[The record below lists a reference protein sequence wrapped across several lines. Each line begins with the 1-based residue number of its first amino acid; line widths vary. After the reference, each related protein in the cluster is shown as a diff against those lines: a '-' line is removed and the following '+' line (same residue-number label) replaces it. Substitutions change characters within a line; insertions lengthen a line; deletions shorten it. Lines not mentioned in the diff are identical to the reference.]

1 MPLKGAGR
9 ESVRASMPRLLRLA
23 FLLPAA
29 AAAAVPDVIDFN
41 FHVKPILSDRCF
53 LCHGPDEK
61 NRKAK
66 LRLDRPDDAFK
77 AAPDAGEGWQV
88 IRPGDPARSLLMAR
102 IESKDPDEIMPP
114 PESHLTVSADE
125 REILRR
131 WISAGAA
138 WSDHWAFQE
147 VKAPAIPQVPAGGNA
162 IDAFVADRLAREG
175 KALRPQ
181 APPDRLLRRASF
193 ALTGLPPSDELRAA
207 AGSGDPADVL
217 ARAVDHLLAQPSYG
231 ERMAADW
238 CDIARYAD
246 TYGYQN
252 DRHRDV
258 WPWRDWVIRAFND
271 NLPYDQFITWQLA
284 GDLLEGASRDQ
295 RVATAFNRLHRQTN
309 EGGSVEEEFRVEYV
323 NDRVT
328 TYGTA
333 FLGLT
338 LECSRCH
345 DHKYDPV
352 AMRDFYALSAFFQNI
367 DESGLYAHFTDDTP
381 TPALPLTTPD
391 DDREIAALAGE
402 VSKAEAEVARLR
414 GARREAFTQWPSSS
428 GAVTAIPGELAR
440 FQFEELT
447 KNEVKPDDPA
457 QPFEDPVLV
466 GGREGQALQLD
477 GENGVNLNAGGG
489 FPREQPFTVS
499 LWMKTPDRRD
509 RAVVFHRSRA
519 WTDAASRGYQMLIED
534 GRLSAALI
542 HFWPGNAICVQ
553 TREELPV
560 GSWVHVAMVSD
571 GSSRAA
577 GLKIFVN
584 GKAADCLTVKDH
596 LTRNNHGGEAQQIT
610 IGQRFRDRG
619 FKGGEVDD
627 FRVFARNL
635 SALEIAKLAGV
646 ATTATAADIYEY
658 WLGAHDPAWQA
669 AQKNLQDAR
678 SRLHARADRIPSLM
692 VMEEMAEPRTAHV
705 LQRGAYDARGETV
718 TAGVPAA
725 LLGFDPAWPRNRL
738 GLARWTTDRRQPLT
752 ARVVVNRLWAQMF
765 GRGLVSTVEDFGNQG
780 SLPTHPELLDFLA
793 VQFMEGGWNVKALLR
808 MMATSL
814 TWAQESGGD
823 ASLFRDDPENVLL
836 ARGPKFR
843 LPAEMIRDAALASS
857 GLLVNR
863 LGGPGVRPYQPAGI
877 WEEKGGGWSYQPD
890 KGDGLYRRS
899 LYTYWRRTAPPP
911 AMETFD
917 AAKREVCVAR
927 RQVTA
932 TPLQALVLMN
942 DVQYLEAARV
952 MAEDLVK
959 THGDDSGALVH
970 KAFARCLGRAPRDA
984 ELAVLT
990 RFLAEQADA
999 FRAAP
1004 AAAASLAKAGSS
1016 APAAGLDPVR
1026 VASTAMLV
1034 STLFNHDEFVTLR

>member
-1 MPLKGAGR
+1 
-9 ESVRASMPRLLRLA
+9 MPRVFRFA

-61 NRKAK
+61 KRKAK
-66 LRLDRPDDAFK
+66 LRLDRPEDAFR
-77 AAPDAGEGWQV
+77 ATPDAGDGWQV
-88 IRPGDPARSLLMAR
+88 IRPGDPAKSLLMAR
-102 IESKDPDEIMPP
+102 IDSTDPDEVMPP
-114 PESHLTVSADE
+114 PESHLTVSTEE

-131 WISAGAA
+131 WIAGGAT
-138 WSDHWAFQE
+138 WQDHWAFQE
-147 VKAPAIPQVPAGGNA
+147 AKAPPVPPVPDGGNE
-162 IDAFVADRLAREG
+162 IDAFVVARLAREG
-175 KALRPQ
+175 KSLRPR
-181 APPDRLLRRASF
+181 ASHDRLLRRASL
-193 ALTGLPPSDELRAA
+193 ALTGLPPSHECRKA
-207 AGSGDPADVL
+207 AGEGGDSAAL
-217 ARAVDHLLAQPSYG
+217 GRAVDQLLAQPAYG

-295 RVATAFNRLHRQTN
+295 QVATAFNRLHRQTN

-323 NDRVT
+323 NDRVA

-352 AMRDFYALSAFFQNI
+352 TMRDFYALSSFFQNI

-381 TPALPLTTPD
+381 TPALPLSTPED
-391 DDREIAALAGE
+391 ERELAGLAEE
-402 VSKAEAEVARLR
+402 VSKAEAAVTRLR
-414 GARREAFTQWPSSS
+414 ETRREAFTQWGSSS
-428 GAVTAIPGELAR
+428 GSVIAIPGELAR

-457 QPFEDPVLV
+457 QPFDNPVLV
-466 GGREGQALQLD
+466 HGRDGKALQFD

-499 LWMKTPDRRD
+499 LWLKTPDRKD

-553 TREELPV
+553 TKDELPV
-560 GSWVHVAMVSD
+560 GSWVHVAMASD

-584 GKAADCLTVKDH
+584 GKPADCVTVQDQ
-596 LTRNNHGGEAQQIT
+596 LTRNNHGGEATQIT

-635 SALEIAKLAGV
+635 SALEIANLAGV
-646 ATTATAADIYEY
+646 STTVSAADLYEY
-658 WLGAHDPAWQA
+658 WLGAHDPEWQA
-669 AQKNLQDAR
+669 AQQKLQEAR
-678 SRLHARADRIPSLM
+678 SRLHARADRIPELM
-692 VMEEMAEPRTAHV
+692 VMKEAAKPRTAYV
-705 LQRGAYDARGETV
+705 LQRGAYDARGEEV
-718 TAGVPAA
+718 AAGVPGS
-725 LLGFDPAWPRNRL
+725 LLAFDPSWPRNRL

-765 GRGLVSTVEDFGNQG
+765 GRGLVHTVEDFGNQG
-780 SLPTHPELLDFLA
+780 SLPSHPELLDFLA
-793 VQFMEGGWNVKALLR
+793 VRFMEGGWNVKAMLR
-808 MMATSL
+808 MIAMSR
-814 TWAQESGGD
+814 TWSQESGGEE
-823 ASLFRDDPENVLL
+823 ALFREDPENILL

-857 GLLVNR
+857 GLLVPR
-863 LGGPGVRPYQPAGI
+863 VGGPGVRPYQPPGI

-890 KGDGLYRRS
+890 NGEGLYRRS

-911 AMETFD
+911 SMETFD

-959 THGDDSGALVH
+959 SHGDDHEAIVRR
-970 KAFARCLGRAPRDA
+970 AFERCLGRSVRDG
-984 ELAVLT
+984 ERSILL
-990 RFLAEQADA
+990 RLLAEQGDA
-999 FRAAP
+999 FRATP
-1004 AAAASLAKAGSS
+1004 ASAASLAKAGSR
-1016 APAAGLDPVR
+1016 APAEGLDPVR
-1026 VASTAMLV
+1026 VATVTMLV

>member
-1 MPLKGAGR
+1 
-9 ESVRASMPRLLRLA
+9 MPRLLRLA

-77 AAPDAGEGWQV
+77 AVPDAGEGWQV
-88 IRPGDPARSLLMAR
+88 IRPGDPAKSLLMAR
-102 IESKDPDEIMPP
+102 IASEDPDEVMPP
-114 PESHLTVSADE
+114 PESHLTISADE

-131 WISAGAA
+131 WIAAGAA
-138 WSDHWAFQE
+138 WSNHWAFQE
-147 VKAPAIPQVPAGGNA
+147 VKAPAMPPVPAGGNA
-162 IDAFVADRLAREG
+162 IDAFVAGRLAREG
-175 KALRPQ
+175 KTLRPQ

-193 ALTGLPPSDELRAA
+193 ALTGLPPSDELRTA
-207 AGSGDPADVL
+207 AGSGDPATVL
-217 ARAVDHLLAQPSYG
+217 ARAVDHLLAQPAYG

-246 TYGYQN
+246 TYGYQT

-271 NLPYDQFITWQLA
+271 NLPYDQFITWQIA

-367 DESGLYAHFTDDTP
+367 DESGLYSHFTDDTP

-391 DDREIAALAGE
+391 DDREIAALAEE
-402 VSKAEAEVARLR
+402 VRKAEAEVARLR
-414 GARREAFTQWPSSS
+414 EARREAFAQWPSSS

-440 FQFEELT
+440 FRFDELT
-447 KNEVKPDDPA
+447 KNEVKSDDPA
-457 QPFEDPVLV
+457 QPFENPVLV
-466 GGREGQALQLD
+466 AGREGKALQLD

-489 FPREQPFTVS
+489 FTREQPFTVS
-499 LWMKTPDRRD
+499 LWMKTPDRKD

-635 SALEIAKLAGV
+635 SALEIAALAGA
-646 ATTATAADIYEY
+646 ATTAGAADIYEY

-669 AQKNLQDAR
+669 AQKNLQEAR
-678 SRLHARADRIPSLM
+678 SRLHARTDRIPALM
-692 VMEEMAEPRTAHV
+692 VMEEMAEPRTTYV
-705 LQRGAYDARGETV
+705 LQRGAYDARGEAV
-718 TAGVPAA
+718 TADVPAA

-780 SLPTHPELLDFLA
+780 SLPSHPELLDFLA

-823 ASLFRDDPENVLL
+823 AGLFRDDPENVLL

-959 THGDDSGALVH
+959 THGDDSVALVR

-984 ELAVLT
+984 EAALLT
-990 RFLAEQADA
+990 RFLAEQAEA

-1004 AAAASLAKAGSS
+1004 AAAASLAKAGSR